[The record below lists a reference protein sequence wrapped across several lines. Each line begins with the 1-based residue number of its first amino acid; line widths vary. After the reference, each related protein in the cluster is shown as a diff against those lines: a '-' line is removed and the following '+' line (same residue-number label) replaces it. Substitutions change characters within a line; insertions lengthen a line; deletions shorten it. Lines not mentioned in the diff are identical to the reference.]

1 MECIVLINYEVY
13 AMKNFNNI
21 LFHAIKSMYYTIVT
35 DENAKV
41 IFLSKN
47 YEEILNIKP
56 EDYIGRP
63 VQEIV
68 ENSEIPRVLKTRK
81 EEIGHLFTLK
91 DGLTVVC
98 NRIPIIDKGVLYGVI
113 SSATFYDL
121 NKVSPLNNQIEEL
134 KKENMEYKKRL
145 NELCSKQQYS
155 INQVIGDSAK
165 IADIKNTVVKF
176 ANSDLTFLITGETG
190 TGKEVFASAIHNLS
204 SRKNE
209 NFVKINCA
217 AIPKDL
223 LESELFG
230 YEPGSFS
237 GALKSGKIGKFELA
251 NHGTLLLDEIGE
263 MPLALQSKL
272 LRVLQENELERVG
285 GIKTIK
291 LDVRIICST
300 NQKIEEQVEKGLFRR
315 DLFYRINVVEINLPP
330 LRERLE
336 DIRPLSKFFID
347 KTNVSYGLGIT
358 GLKKEVYAL
367 FNEYEWEGNVRELQH
382 VLERACVTA
391 GSGPLKLEHFDFLLS
406 RIYKKGRIKNDK
418 LNDSLNN
425 ITAEV
430 EKEKIIKTLIETKG
444 NKTSAAK
451 LLNID
456 RSSLYNKLKKYNIDI

>member
-1 MECIVLINYEVY
+1 M
-13 AMKNFNNI
+13 
-21 LFHAIKSMYYTIVT
+21 
-35 DENAKV
+35 
-41 IFLSKN
+41 
-47 YEEILNIKP
+47 
-56 EDYIGRP
+56 
-63 VQEIV
+63 
-68 ENSEIPRVLKTRK
+68 
-81 EEIGHLFTLK
+81 
-91 DGLTVVC
+91 
-98 NRIPIIDKGVLYGVI
+98 
-113 SSATFYDL
+113 
-121 NKVSPLNNQIEEL
+121 
-134 KKENMEYKKRL
+134 
-145 NELCSKQQYS
+145 
-155 INQVIGDSAK
+155 
-165 IADIKNTVVKF
+165 
-176 ANSDLTFLITGETG
+176 
-190 TGKEVFASAIHNLS
+190 
-204 SRKNE
+204 
-209 NFVKINCA
+209 
-217 AIPKDL
+217 

-263 MPLALQSKL
+263 MPLALQSKI

-367 FNEYEWEGNVRELQH
+367 FNEYKWEGNVRELQH

-406 RIYKKGRIKNDK
+406 RIYKKDRIKNDK

-444 NKTSAAK
+444 NKTLAAK

>member
-1 MECIVLINYEVY
+1 
-13 AMKNFNNI
+13 
-21 LFHAIKSMYYTIVT
+21 MYYTIVT
-35 DENAKV
+35 DEKARV

-47 YEEILNIKP
+47 YEELLNIKP
-56 EDYIGRP
+56 DDYIGRP

-134 KKENMEYKKRL
+134 KKENMEYKKRI
-145 NELCSKQQYS
+145 NELYSKQQYS
-155 INQVIGDSAK
+155 INQVIGDSDK
-165 IADIKNTVVKF
+165 ISDIKNTVVKF
-176 ANSDLTFLITGETG
+176 ANSNLTFLITGETG

-263 MPLALQSKL
+263 MPLALQSKI

-367 FNEYEWEGNVRELQH
+367 FNEYKWEGNVRELQH

-406 RIYKKGRIKNDK
+406 RIYKKDRIKNDK

-444 NKTSAAK
+444 NKTLAAK

>member
-1 MECIVLINYEVY
+1 
-13 AMKNFNNI
+13 
-21 LFHAIKSMYYTIVT
+21 MYYTIVT
-35 DENAKV
+35 DEKARV

-47 YEEILNIKP
+47 YEELLNIKP
-56 EDYIGRP
+56 DDYIGRP

-134 KKENMEYKKRL
+134 KKENMEYKKRI
-145 NELCSKQQYS
+145 NELYSKQQYS
-155 INQVIGDSAK
+155 INQVIGDSDK
-165 IADIKNTVVKF
+165 ISDIKNTVVKF
-176 ANSDLTFLITGETG
+176 ANSNLTFLITGETG

-367 FNEYEWEGNVRELQH
+367 FNEYKWEGNVRELQH

-406 RIYKKGRIKNDK
+406 RIYKKDRIKNDK

>member
-1 MECIVLINYEVY
+1 MLINYEVY

-35 DENAKV
+35 DENARV

-406 RIYKKGRIKNDK
+406 RIYKKDRIKNDK